1 MDELL
6 YLQDLASIGHK
17 NVQSE
22 ALFVDVIRCMRGSIR
37 FRYPER
43 TKNKSFLELRSKLC
57 SHRNQQQVLHP
68 EKFKI
73 QTEKLQIHPEKIKNT
88 TGENPNTSGGGEVAR
103 ICGEV
108 ARICG
113 EVARKNCEKGRR
125 NCRNSYVQQRANFA
139 GKIA

>member
-1 MDELL
+1 MDKLL

-22 ALFVDVIRCMRGSIR
+22 ALFVDVIGCMRGSIR
-37 FRYPER
+37 FRYPQR
-43 TKNKSFLELRSKLC
+43 AKNKSFLELRSKLC
-57 SHRNQQQVLHP
+57 SHRNQQQVLQP